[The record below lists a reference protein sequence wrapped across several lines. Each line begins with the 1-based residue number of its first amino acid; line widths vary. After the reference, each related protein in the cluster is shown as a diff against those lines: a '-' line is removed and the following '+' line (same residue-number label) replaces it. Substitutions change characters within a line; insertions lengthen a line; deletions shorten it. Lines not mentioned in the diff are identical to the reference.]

1 MDRPWRYHAK
11 WNKLE
16 GKRQINT
23 VWFHSYME
31 FEAQNKQ
38 NKIKINFTEI
48 RLVRENG
55 RGVGETAEGG

>member
-1 MDRPWRYHAK
+1 
-11 WNKLE
+11 
-16 GKRQINT
+16 
-23 VWFHSYME
+23 ME

-55 RGVGETAEGG
+55 RGVGETAEGGQLYGDGWQID